1 MDRIRAFY
9 ADKVGRYPAQFTEP
23 RLAEE
28 TAAGIQS
35 TAASSVDGAAC

>member
-9 ADKVGRYPAQFTEP
+9 ADKVGRHPERFTEP

-28 TAAGIQS
+28 AAAV
-35 TAASSVDGAAC
+35 AAVTEPPAPPAR